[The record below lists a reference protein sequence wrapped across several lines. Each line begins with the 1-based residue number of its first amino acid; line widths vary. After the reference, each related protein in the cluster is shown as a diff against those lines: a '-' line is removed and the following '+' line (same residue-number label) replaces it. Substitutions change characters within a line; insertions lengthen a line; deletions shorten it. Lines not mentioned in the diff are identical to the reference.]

1 MDEERD
7 DGKSSTE
14 APKKKRKPKQKRF
27 RYHNFMLVQQP
38 QYLHPPYDTLE
49 KLLERVEKIGAESYA
64 GILHDKD
71 SGEKDHLHIFVH
83 FKNAREISALAR
95 HWGIAPERV
104 QKWDDGVEN
113 GYAYLTHRTPK
124 AKADYQYDPKEVVAN
139 FDYVNWLQQYEAKKV
154 DSQKVSM
161 GNSSELDIKF
171 LLDCLYV
178 GAATR
183 EEVEERLSG
192 SQYAKYHRQIDDVW
206 AKRLQNL
213 AEQRV
218 KERKAKG
225 QKIEVIWIFGAAG
238 TGKTRFAKE
247 QAAKREEHYFI
258 TGSSRDPFQ
267 RYSGQDVIIYD
278 EARPNDIPFSD
289 LLKLLDPYG
298 EDVSAPS
305 RYYDKAICAA
315 SYFITSPYSP
325 LAFYQKIMGENWAEQ
340 SDGFDQLLRR
350 LSLVIQMT
358 RREILA
364 VRYDFNNR
372 EFLPIEGTRRHNS
385 YRKEIEK
392 LTMDTVG
399 LFNSFFEEGE
409 MENE

>member
-1 MDEERD
+1 MDELCG
-7 DGKSSTE
+7 DGEITTE
-14 APKKKRKPKQKRF
+14 APKKEHKIKGKRLRF
-27 RYHNFMLVQQP
+27 HNFMLVQQP

-49 KLLERVEKIGAESYA
+49 KLLERLDEIGAESYA

-71 SGEKDHLHIFVH
+71 PGEKSHLHIFTH
-83 FKNAREISALAR
+83 FKNAREIHALAKR
-95 HWGIAPERV
+95 WGIAPERI
-104 QKWDDGVEN
+104 QRWDDGIEN

-124 AKADYQYDPKEVVAN
+124 ARADYQYDPKEVVAN
-139 FDYVNWLQQYEAKKV
+139 FDYVDWLQKYEEKQADDKKA
-154 DSQKVSM
+154 
-161 GNSSELDIKF
+161 GIENRSELDIKF
-171 LLDCLYV
+171 LLDCLYI

-183 EEVEERLSG
+183 EEVEQRLSG

-225 QKIEVIWIFGAAG
+225 QQVEVIWIFGAAG

-247 QAAKREEHYFI
+247 QAAKREKDFFI

-358 RREILA
+358 TKDIFA
-364 VRYDFNNR
+364 VYYDFRNS
-372 EFLPIEGTRRHNS
+372 EFIPVEETRRANS
-385 YRKEIEK
+385 YRKEIGKPAED
-392 LTMDTVG
+392 MVG
-399 LFNSFFEEGE
+399 LFNSLFEEGE
-409 MENE
+409 KENE

>member
-1 MDEERD
+1 MDELSRD
-7 DGKSSTE
+7 GESTTA
-14 APKKKRKPKQKRF
+14 APKKENKRKRLRF
-27 RYHNFMLVQQP
+27 HNFMLVQQP

-49 KLLERVEKIGAESYA
+49 KLLERLDEIGAESYA

-71 SGEKDHLHIFVH
+71 PGEKSHLHIFVH
-83 FKNAREISALAR
+83 FKNAREIHALAKR
-95 HWGIAPERV
+95 WCIAPERI
-104 QKWDDGVEN
+104 QRWDDGIEN

-124 AKADYQYDPKEVVAN
+124 AQADYQYDPKEVVAN
-139 FDYVNWLQQYEAKKV
+139 FDYVDWLQKYEAKKE
-154 DSQKVSM
+154 DNKKT
-161 GNSSELDIKF
+161 GIENRSELDIKF
-171 LLDCLYV
+171 LLDCLYI

-183 EEVEERLSG
+183 EEVEQRLSG

-206 AKRLQNL
+206 SKRLQNL
-213 AEQRV
+213 AEERI

-225 QKIEVIWIFGAAG
+225 QKLEVIWIFGAAG

-247 QAAKREEHYFI
+247 QAAKREKDFFI

-267 RYSGQDVIIYD
+267 RYSGQDIIIYD

-358 RREILA
+358 TKEILA
-364 VRYDFNNR
+364 VYYDFRNR
-372 EFLPIEGTRRHNS
+372 EFIPVEETRRTNS
-385 YRKEIEK
+385 YRKEPEK
-392 LTMDTVG
+392 PAANMVG
-399 LFNSFFEEGE
+399 LFNSFFEKGE
-409 MENE
+409 EENE